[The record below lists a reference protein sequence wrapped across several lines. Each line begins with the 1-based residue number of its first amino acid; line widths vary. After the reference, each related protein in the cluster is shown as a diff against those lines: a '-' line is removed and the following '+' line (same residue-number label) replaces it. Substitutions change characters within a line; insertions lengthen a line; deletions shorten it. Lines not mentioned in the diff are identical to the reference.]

1 MLTHICLLSRCS
13 LPLSNLLLIV
23 IHRFANDWRRRQIN
37 CTHSWMDPN
46 FCSFWM
52 LAHIFLWFHSP
63 LPSFLLLVL
72 LALLSVRGEGISL
85 NHSCMDQNFCSFWML
100 PYLFLIC
107 HYWFLTAFLKVVGV
121 AKISK
126 SFMNRPEFL
135 LISYHIFFFFSTFPN
150 LSDFLLD
157 YIVNFSLPGASRVSK
172 ILIKYLCRHAKLWF

>member
-13 LPLSNLLLIV
+13 LPLSNLLSIV

-100 PYLFLIC
+100 LLFFSYFVSPYLFLIC

-126 SFMNRPEFL
+126 SFMNRPELL
-135 LISYHIFFFFSTFPN
+135 LISYHIFSFFSLFPTC
-150 LSDFLLD
+150 
-157 YIVNFSLPGASRVSK
+157 
-172 ILIKYLCRHAKLWF
+172 LIFYWITL